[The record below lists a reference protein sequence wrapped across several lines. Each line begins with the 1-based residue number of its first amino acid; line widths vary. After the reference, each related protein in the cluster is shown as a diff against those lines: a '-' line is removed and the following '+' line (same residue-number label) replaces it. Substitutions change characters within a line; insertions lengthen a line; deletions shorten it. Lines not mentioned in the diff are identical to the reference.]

1 LIDIS
6 KDNRLT
12 LINSQQELVRG
23 KELLQD
29 AVRESKLQMKE
40 FRANNGRV
48 VDGLRQRLERTVEGK
63 DLEVVNG
70 L

>member
-1 LIDIS
+1 MIDIS